1 MTSRSALTVAVAL
14 GASLFLA
21 ACTGTEDTSAPETIT
36 PSADQDGG
44 ATTTTDAPGAAETTS
59 PGDDDSSQPGGDDPV
74 FATIDAVLAE
84 YPDGII
90 VDIDREDRS
99 DAYDI
104 DIVVGN
110 EVIELE
116 VNSEGTIHEVERDS
130 DDDDVR
136 EAQAATVTAAEAIQ
150 EARELHPD
158 GFLDEA
164 QLDEDFGRLEWEIEL
179 DDADHRD
186 LVELTLPAN

>member
-1 MTSRSALTVAVAL
+1 MTSRSALTVAVAF

-21 ACTGTEDTSAPETIT
+21 ACTGAEDTSAPETVT
-36 PSADQDGG
+36 PSAGQDAGE
-44 ATTTTDAPGAAETTS
+44 TTTNNAPVTAETTQ
-59 PGDDDSSQPGGDDPV
+59 PGDDGSSHPSGNDPV

-84 YPDGII
+84 YTDGVI

-99 DAYDI
+99 GAYDV
-104 DIVVGN
+104 DVVVGN

-116 VNSEGTIHEVERDS
+116 VNADGAIHEEEREN

-150 EARELHPD
+150 EALDLHPD
-158 GFLDEA
+158 GFLEEA
-164 QLDEDFGRLEWEIEL
+164 QLDEDDGRLEWEIEL
-179 DDADHRD
+179 DGADHRD